1 MKELLVVLNTRAQ
14 AFLKRAFELRWQ
26 TVVQNLASVLI
37 FGGFT
42 VAVFFVSRF
51 ATDYLLTQANIGL
64 FLFHR
69 FLAML
74 LFVFFVTVN
83 VGNMIVSFSTLYKS
97 QEVNFLM
104 ALPISHAKIFLIKF
118 VDNFFYSSSTLTL
131 LGLAMLLGYGSNFDL
146 PWYFYFFVMFFV
158 MLPFMLIAGIL
169 AITSLM
175 LLIKLGTRIGFKALL
190 AVILLGYAGSV
201 YFYFTITNPMR
212 LVEDVM
218 KLWPNV
224 NAYLGYLDP
233 PFVKFLPSH
242 WVAEFLYWSLQGN
255 VARALPYFSLLFL
268 AMFGL
273 IVIAGLMAKRFY
285 YESWLAVADVQSAS
299 GGQSRKPFGASLF
312 EKGMFKPQ
320 WDVLLKRDIVLFF
333 REPSQWLHLALMFSL
348 LTAFLI
354 SLATLHFSYEQ
365 PAAQATAFLTIFMFI
380 GFLIASITLRF
391 VFPAVSLEGDAFWC
405 VRTSPLHV
413 RKLYW
418 YKTLAAFG
426 SVAFVAASLAFVSIS
441 VFHHDRMLAGVAS
454 VTALCISLAL
464 VGLNVGAGSYFAMYK
479 EKNPIRVASSQGASL
494 TFLASM
500 VYLTIVV
507 AIMLIPLN
515 RYFVAAQ
522 LVEVASPRWAY
533 LPLSVVA
540 VLSLIMFG
548 VSTGV
553 GLRAIRRGG

>member
-14 AFLKRAFELRWQ
+14 GFLKRAFELRWQ
-26 TVVQNLASVLI
+26 TMVQNLASVFI

-42 VAVFFVSRF
+42 VAIFFVSRF
-51 ATDYLLTQANIGL
+51 ATDYLLKEAHIGL

-83 VGNMIVSFSTLYKS
+83 IGNMIVSFSTLYKS

-118 VDNFFYSSSTLTL
+118 VDNFFYSSTTLTL

-146 PWYFYFFVMFFV
+146 PWYYYFFVMFFV

-190 AVILLGYAGSV
+190 AIIAVGYAGSV
-201 YFYFTITNPMR
+201 YLYFTITNPMR

-233 PFVKFLPSH
+233 PFVRFLPSH
-242 WVAEFLYWSLQGN
+242 WVAEFLYWSLHGN
-255 VARALPYFSLLFL
+255 IGRAAPYFVLLFL
-268 AMFGL
+268 TMFGL
-273 IVIAGLMAKRFY
+273 IVIAGLMARRFY
-285 YESWLAVADVQSAS
+285 YESWLAVADVQAAS
-299 GGQSRKPFGASLF
+299 HSRKLFGSSLF
-312 EKGMFKPQ
+312 TWGALKPQ

-333 REPSQWLHLALMFSL
+333 REPSQWLHLALMVSL
-348 LTAFLI
+348 LGAFLI
-354 SLATLHFSYEQ
+354 SLATLHFSNDQ

-413 RKLYW
+413 GKLYW
-418 YKTLAAFG
+418 YKTFAAFG
-426 SVAFVAASLAFVSIS
+426 SVAFLAAALAFVSIS
-441 VFHHDRMLAGVAS
+441 VFHDDRMLAGVAS
-454 VTALCISLAL
+454 VAALFISLAL

-507 AIMLIPLN
+507 AILLIPLN

-522 LVEVASPRWAY
+522 LVEVASARWAY
-533 LPLSVVA
+533 TPLAIVAALSVM
-540 VLSLIMFG
+540 IFG
-548 VSTGV
+548 VATSVGV
-553 GLRAIRRGG
+553 RAIRRAG